1 LVEGLTMLIS
11 LDTWRKQIK
20 EIRATRSTEAVTLGK
35 VVDECHRLIA
45 LKGLSGDFNDGYRHA
60 LRDVTAY
67 ILAELKDKP

>member
-1 LVEGLTMLIS
+1 MLIKLADFRKHVVTSMDIGKSHGKS
-11 LDTWRKQIK
+11 L
-20 EIRATRSTEAVTLGK
+20 TLGR
-35 VVDECHRLIA
+35 VMDECHRLLD